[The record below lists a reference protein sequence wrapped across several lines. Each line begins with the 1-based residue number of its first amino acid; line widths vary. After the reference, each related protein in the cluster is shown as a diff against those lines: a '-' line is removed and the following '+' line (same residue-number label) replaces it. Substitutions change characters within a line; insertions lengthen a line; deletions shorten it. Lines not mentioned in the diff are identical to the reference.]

1 MGLTQG
7 TACWRF
13 DGLDLGR
20 CERVLEEQSYMET
33 PGAFR
38 VAVDCR
44 ALQGI
49 LESKG
54 VSPC

>member
-33 PGAFR
+33 PGDFR

>member
-7 TACWRF
+7 TACGRF
-13 DGLDLGR
+13 AGLDLGR
-20 CERVLEEQSYMET
+20 CERVLEEQSHMET
-33 PGAFR
+33 PEEFR

-44 ALQGI
+44 ELQGI
-49 LESKG
+49 LESKR